1 MQARLTGLNH
11 NEALAYLGYRGGAL
25 PPDAAADI
33 ARCEALLI
41 KTVRPRAVW
50 RRFALTPDGGF
61 EGVSFRPEGGDVP
74 RLLFGC
80 EAVICFAA
88 TLGMEFEAL
97 MRRTQARSMAEA
109 VVLDA
114 CGSAAIE
121 NVCDNLCGD
130 LAAAEAPLCL
140 TDRFSPG
147 YGDFPLTQQHDFCA
161 MLDAQRRVGIT
172 LSDSG
177 LMTPQKSVTALLGV
191 RRTPPEKRARGC
203 AYCGRFADCTYRKD
217 GITCG

>member
-11 NEALAYLGYRGGAL
+11 NEALTYLGYRGGPL
-25 PPDAAADI
+25 PPDAEADI
-33 ARCEALLI
+33 ARCEALLLR
-41 KTVRPRAVW
+41 TVRPRAVW
-50 RRFALTPDGGF
+50 RRFTLGPDGGF
-61 EGVSFRPEGGDVP
+61 VGAAFRPEGNDVP
-74 RLLFGC
+74 RLLAGC

-97 MRRTQARSMAEA
+97 MRRTQARSMADA

-121 NVCDNLCGD
+121 NVCDNLCAD
-130 LAAAEAPLCL
+130 LAGAEAPLCL

-147 YGDFPLTQQHDFCA
+147 YGDFPLTQQHAFCA
-161 MLDAQRRVGIT
+161 MLDAARRIGVT

-177 LMTPQKSVTALLGV
+177 LMTPQKSVTALMGV
-191 RRTPPEKRARGC
+191 SAVPTEKRARGC
-203 AYCGRFADCTYRKD
+203 AYCGRFSTCSYRKD